1 MKIAYYI
8 TSHGYGHALRSS
20 VICNKFSRDVELI
33 FRTKV
38 PEVFFRQEVVRPFS
52 YAPAEFD
59 CGCIQTDGVTV
70 DVGRTV
76 ATYSERA
83 DKNAVILP
91 DEVQWCVDNTIDGIV
106 SDIVP
111 FAFEVAASAGIPS
124 IAVTNFTW
132 WDIYVEYCV
141 AFPRFAPYVEEVRR
155 QYGLAD
161 MLMELMAPM
170 PMEYFKKKIPVN
182 PVGRVGKNI
191 RDRLFSEYSLPKN
204 KHLAL
209 IYTGNFGMDA
219 IRWEKLEQFA
229 DWEFLGLYPL
239 GNSPSNYHVVSK
251 RVFRYQDCIASV
263 DCMISKIGYGVYAEC
278 LLNGTPIM
286 YLPREGFAEYPVL
299 DRAIVK
305 WGGGVCLPKNDFY
318 GLNFGDAL
326 GKISS
331 LNRPLPLKS
340 DGAAVCAGEIE
351 LIIKAFSVP

>member
-70 DVGRTV
+70 DIPRTV
-76 ATYSERA
+76 AAYSERA

-111 FAFEVAASAGIPS
+111 FAFEVASSAGIPS

-132 WDIYVEYCV
+132 WDIYEEYCI
-141 AFPRFAPYVEEVRR
+141 AFPLFAPYVEKIRR
-155 QYGLAD
+155 QYGIAD

-170 PMEYFKKKIPVN
+170 PMIYFKKRKPVM
-182 PVGRVGKNI
+182 PVGRIGKNI
-191 RDRLFSEYSLPKN
+191 RDRLFSEYSLHKN
-204 KHLAL
+204 KRLAL

-219 IRWEKLEQFA
+219 VDWKKLEQFT

-239 GNSPSNYHVVSK
+239 PGAPSNYHVVS
-251 RVFRYQDCIASV
+251 RQVFRYQDCIASV
-263 DCMISKIGYGVYAEC
+263 DLMISKIGYGVYAEC
-278 LLNGTPIM
+278 LLNGTPIL

-299 DRAIVK
+299 DRSIVE
-305 WGGGVCLPKNDFY
+305 WGGGLCLSKDDFY
-318 GLNFGDAL
+318 GLDWAHAL
-326 GKISS
+326 NKISS
-331 LNRPLPLKS
+331 SNRPSPLKS
-340 DGAAVCAGEIE
+340 DGAEVCAREIE
-351 LIIKAFSVP
+351 QIVRRR